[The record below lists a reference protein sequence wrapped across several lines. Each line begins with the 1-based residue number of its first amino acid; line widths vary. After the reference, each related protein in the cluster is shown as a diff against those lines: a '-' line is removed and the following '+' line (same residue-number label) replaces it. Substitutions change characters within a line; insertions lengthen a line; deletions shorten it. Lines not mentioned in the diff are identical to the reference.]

1 MMARVRDEKGRFV
14 KGHTGNPNG
23 RAPKE
28 RELRFYDITLSA
40 VSDEDWRII
49 VYKARDQ
56 AKRGDA
62 VARKWLADYLIG
74 PPTQKTDLT
83 VSDKKIT
90 IKLVGDDHD

>member
-1 MMARVRDEKGRFV
+1 MASLRDEKGRFV
-14 KGHTGNPNG
+14 KGSVPNPNG
-23 RAPKE
+23 RPSKP
-28 RELRFYDITLSA
+28 RELRFYEITLSA
-40 VSDEDWRII
+40 VSDEDWTAI

-90 IKLVGDDHD
+90 IELVGNDSD